1 MCLAL
6 LVSLS
11 LCPPWRPGWWPHMWP
26 WVGITRQL
34 MFMELCTCRV
44 YSNQCLTSRIT
55 NRARLD

>member
-1 MCLAL
+1 
-6 LVSLS
+6 VSRSTRVSQSLS
-11 LCPPWRPGWWPHMWP
+11 ALEPGWWPHMWP

-55 NRARLD
+55 NRAWLD